1 MWMGKYVLLGLSV
14 KCVYQSSGGMTKG
27 TEIIKI
33 CITCLKYPFPLR
45 NSEECTW
52 YAVREHL
59 IKISHRRINNI
70 IVVNTFKVKK
80 KSGC

>member
-1 MWMGKYVLLGLSV
+1 MGKYVLLGLSV
-14 KCVYQSSGGMTKG
+14 KYVYQSSGGMKKG

-59 IKISHRRINNI
+59 IKINYRRINI
-70 IVVNTFKVKK
+70 IINTFKVKK
-80 KSGC
+80 KNQYASY